1 LKIEPR
7 RFAHWLLPDRFRRD
21 DPRTLRLFS
30 AIQVFTGCFTGF
42 SHGSKDIPNTIAP
55 LVRKTIRLIFI

>member
-1 LKIEPR
+1 MFLALPGFLKKI
-7 RFAHWLLPDRFRRD
+7 LPDPDRET
-21 DPRTLRLFS
+21 DPKTLRLFS

-55 LVRKTIRLIFI
+55 LVSHS

>member
-1 LKIEPR
+1 
-7 RFAHWLLPDRFRRD
+7 LPNRTRRD
-21 DPRTLRLFS
+21 DPKTLRLFS

-55 LVRKTIRLIFI
+55 LVSKLLREYLVYKFTVVK